1 MGSQIG
7 RNRGRRW
14 WLNQGKGY
22 YSLRNLDGLEKGKI
36 GRKLEVQV
44 WVAKKAMVVGD
55 DGGYGVNVDILDL
68 AIF

>member
-1 MGSQIG
+1 MVVESGE
-7 RNRGRRW
+7 
-14 WLNQGKGY
+14 
-22 YSLRNLDGLEKGKI
+22 RNLDGLEKGKI
-36 GRKLEVQV
+36 GGKLEEQV